1 MKLIS
6 ICKLAKKSSLEMSTL
21 PHNKRNKI
29 LNDLSKNLNSNKE
42 HIFKSNS
49 KDLNLNKGLPKELR
63 DRLIIDDQKLKG
75 IIKSLKNV
83 KNLNDPLNK
92 NEEYLR
98 NDGLKIIKKIIPIGV
113 ISAIYESRPN
123 VTVDIASLCI
133 KSGNVAILRGG
144 KESLNTNSALIKII
158 QDTLEQ
164 NDINKNCIQYIKDP
178 DRKLIDELLSLDEYI
193 DLVIPRGG
201 KKLVENVSKNAKM
214 RAIFGGI
221 GVCHLYI
228 DEKID
233 EKKILP
239 LIQNSKLQAPS
250 VCNALDTILIHEK
263 QIKKILPKLVSKLT
277 ENNVEVR
284 LHSKIL
290 NKAKENNS
298 SNLIKLAKKDD
309 WGREFLDLKISIKSV
324 KSVEEAISHI
334 DKFSFGHTD
343 GIISKIDKN
352 INKFVQSVNSS
363 AVTVN
368 ASTRF
373 NDGGEI
379 GLGSEIA
386 ISTTKV
392 SPRGPLGLE
401 EITTYKW
408 VIEGNGHIR
417 N

>member
-228 DEKID
+228 DEKIN

>member
-1 MKLIS
+1 MNLVS
-6 ICKLAKKSSLEMSTL
+6 ICKSAKKSSLIVSTL
-21 PHNKRNKI
+21 SHSKRNKI
-29 LNDLSKNLNSNKE
+29 LNDLSKNLEKNKS

-49 KDLNLNKGLPKELR
+49 KDLNSNKTLSMELK
-63 DRLIIDDQKLKG
+63 DRLVINEEKLKS
-75 IIKSLKNV
+75 IINSIKNV
-83 KNLNDPLNK
+83 RKLNDPLNRS
-92 NEEYLR
+92 EEYLR
-98 NDGLKIIKKIIPIGV
+98 DDGLKIVKRIIPIGV
-113 ISAIYESRPN
+113 IAAIYESRPN
-123 VTVDIASLCI
+123 VTIDIAALCI
-133 KSGNVAILRGG
+133 KSGNAAILRGG
-144 KESLNTNSALIKII
+144 KESKNTNSIFLKII
-158 QDTLEQ
+158 QDTLKQ
-164 NDINKNCIQYIKDP
+164 NNIDKNCIQYIKDS
-178 DRKLIDELLSLDEYI
+178 DRKYIDELLSLDEYI

-221 GVCHLYI
+221 GVCHLFI

-233 EKKILP
+233 EGKVLP
-239 LIQNSKLQAPS
+239 IINNSKLQAPS

-263 QIKKILPKLVSKLT
+263 QISKLLPKIVNDLT
-277 ENNVEVR
+277 ENSVEVR
-284 LHSKIL
+284 LESKIL
-290 NKAKENNS
+290 KLAKKGNS
-298 SNLIKLAKKDD
+298 SNLIKQAKKDD
-309 WGREFLDLKISIKSV
+309 WGKEFLNLIVSIKSV
-324 KSVEEAISHI
+324 KSLDDAIDHI
-334 DKFSFGHTD
+334 ESFSFGHTD
-343 GIISKIDKN
+343 GIISKNDQN
-352 INKFVQSVNSS
+352 IKEFVQKVNSS

-408 VIEGNGHIR
+408 VIEGKGHIR

>member
-123 VTVDIASLCI
+123 VTIDIASLCI

-158 QDTLEQ
+158 QDTLGQ
-164 NDINKNCIQYIKDP
+164 NNINKNCIQYIKDP
-178 DRKLIDELLSLDEYI
+178 DRKLVDELLSLDEYI

-228 DEKID
+228 DEKIN

-263 QIKKILPKLVSKLT
+263 QIKKILPKLVSNLT

>member
-123 VTVDIASLCI
+123 VTIDIASLCI

-164 NDINKNCIQYIKDP
+164 NNINKNCIQYIKDP
-178 DRKLIDELLSLDEYI
+178 DRKLVDELLSLDEYI

-228 DEKID
+228 DEKIN

-263 QIKKILPKLVSKLT
+263 QIKKILPKLVSNLT

-284 LHSKIL
+284 LQSKIL

>member
-123 VTVDIASLCI
+123 VTIDIASLCI

-164 NDINKNCIQYIKDP
+164 NNINKNCIQYIKDP
-178 DRKLIDELLSLDEYI
+178 DRKLVDELLSLDEYI

-228 DEKID
+228 DEKIN

-263 QIKKILPKLVSKLT
+263 QIKKILPKLVSNLT

>member
-1 MKLIS
+1 MNLVS
-6 ICKLAKKSSLEMSTL
+6 ICKSAKKSSLIVSAL
-21 PHNKRNKI
+21 SHSKRNKI
-29 LNDLSKNLNSNKE
+29 LNDLSKNLEKNKS

-49 KDLNLNKGLPKELR
+49 KDLNSNKTLSMELK
-63 DRLIIDDQKLKG
+63 DRLIINEEKLKS
-75 IIKSLKNV
+75 IINSIKNV
-83 KNLNDPLNK
+83 MKLNDPLNRS
-92 NEEYLR
+92 EEYLR
-98 NDGLKIIKKIIPIGV
+98 DDGLKIVKRIIPIGV
-113 ISAIYESRPN
+113 IAAIYESRPN
-123 VTVDIASLCI
+123 VTIDIAALCI
-133 KSGNVAILRGG
+133 KSGNAAILRGG
-144 KESLNTNSALIKII
+144 KESKNTNLIFLKII
-158 QDTLEQ
+158 QDTLKQ
-164 NDINKNCIQYIKDP
+164 NNIDKNCIQYIKDS
-178 DRKLIDELLSLDEYI
+178 DRKYIDELLSLDEYI

-221 GVCHLYI
+221 GVCHLFI

-233 EKKILP
+233 EGKVLP
-239 LIQNSKLQAPS
+239 IINNSKLQAPS

-263 QIKKILPKLVSKLT
+263 QIPKLLPKIVNDLT
-277 ENNVEVR
+277 ENSVEVR
-284 LHSKIL
+284 LESKIL
-290 NKAKENNS
+290 KLAKKGNS
-298 SNLIKLAKKDD
+298 SNLIKQAKKDD
-309 WGREFLDLKISIKSV
+309 WGKEFLNLIVSIKSV
-324 KSVEEAISHI
+324 KSLDDAIDHI
-334 DKFSFGHTD
+334 ESFSFGHTD
-343 GIISKIDKN
+343 GIISKNDQN
-352 INKFVQSVNSS
+352 IKEFVQKVNSS

-408 VIEGNGHIR
+408 VIEGKGHIR

>member
-1 MKLIS
+1 MNLVS
-6 ICKLAKKSSLEMSTL
+6 ICKSAKKSSLIVSAL
-21 PHNKRNKI
+21 SHSKRNKI
-29 LNDLSKNLNSNKE
+29 LNDLSKNLEKNKS

-49 KDLNLNKGLPKELR
+49 KDLNSNKTLSMELK
-63 DRLIIDDQKLKG
+63 DRLIINEEKLKS
-75 IIKSLKNV
+75 IINSIKNV
-83 KNLNDPLNK
+83 RKLNDPLNRS
-92 NEEYLR
+92 EEYLR
-98 NDGLKIIKKIIPIGV
+98 DDGLKIVKRIIPIGV
-113 ISAIYESRPN
+113 IAAIYESRPN
-123 VTVDIASLCI
+123 VTIDIAALCI

-144 KESLNTNSALIKII
+144 KESKNTNLIFLKII
-158 QDTLEQ
+158 QDTLKQ
-164 NDINKNCIQYIKDP
+164 NNIDKNCIQYIKDS
-178 DRKLIDELLSLDEYI
+178 DRKYIDELLSLNEYI

-201 KKLVENVSKNAKM
+201 KELVENVSKNAKM

-221 GVCHLYI
+221 GVCHLFI

-233 EKKILP
+233 EGKVLP
-239 LIQNSKLQAPS
+239 IINNSKLQAPS

-263 QIKKILPKLVSKLT
+263 QIPKLLPKIVNDLI
-277 ENNVEVR
+277 ENSVEVR
-284 LHSKIL
+284 LESKIL
-290 NKAKENNS
+290 KLAKKGNS
-298 SNLIKLAKKDD
+298 SKLIKQAKKDD
-309 WGREFLDLKISIKSV
+309 WGKEFLNLIVSIKSV
-324 KSVEEAISHI
+324 KSLDDAIDHI
-334 DKFSFGHTD
+334 ESFSFGHTD
-343 GIISKIDKN
+343 GIISKNDQN
-352 INKFVQSVNSS
+352 IKEFVQKVNSS

-408 VIEGNGHIR
+408 VIEGKGHIR

>member
-1 MKLIS
+1 MNLVS
-6 ICKLAKKSSLEMSTL
+6 ICKSAKKSSLIVSAL
-21 PHNKRNKI
+21 SHSKRNKI
-29 LNDLSKNLNSNKE
+29 LNDLSKNLEKNKS

-49 KDLNLNKGLPKELR
+49 KDLNSNKTLSMEIK
-63 DRLIIDDQKLKG
+63 DRLIINEEKLKS
-75 IIKSLKNV
+75 IINSIKNV
-83 KNLNDPLNK
+83 MKLNDPLNRS
-92 NEEYLR
+92 EEYLR
-98 NDGLKIIKKIIPIGV
+98 DDGLKIVKRIIPIGV
-113 ISAIYESRPN
+113 IAAIYESRPN
-123 VTVDIASLCI
+123 VTIDIAALCI

-144 KESLNTNSALIKII
+144 KESKNTNLIFLKII
-158 QDTLEQ
+158 QDTLKQ
-164 NDINKNCIQYIKDP
+164 NNIDKNCIQYIKDS
-178 DRKLIDELLSLDEYI
+178 DRKYIDELLSLNEYI

-201 KKLVENVSKNAKM
+201 KELVENVSKNAKM

-221 GVCHLYI
+221 GVCHLFI

-233 EKKILP
+233 EGKVLP
-239 LIQNSKLQAPS
+239 IINNSKLQAPS

-263 QIKKILPKLVSKLT
+263 QIPKLLPKIVNDLT
-277 ENNVEVR
+277 ENSVEVR
-284 LHSKIL
+284 LESKIL
-290 NKAKENNS
+290 KLAKKGNS
-298 SNLIKLAKKDD
+298 SNLIKQAKKDD
-309 WGREFLDLKISIKSV
+309 WGKEFLNLIVSIKSV
-324 KSVEEAISHI
+324 KSLDDAIDHI
-334 DKFSFGHTD
+334 ESFSFGHTD
-343 GIISKIDKN
+343 GIISKNDQN
-352 INKFVQSVNSS
+352 IKEFVQKVNSS

-408 VIEGNGHIR
+408 VIEGKGHIR

>member
-123 VTVDIASLCI
+123 VTIDIASLCI

-164 NDINKNCIQYIKDP
+164 NNINKNCIQYIKDP
-178 DRKLIDELLSLDEYI
+178 DRKLVDELLSLDEYI

-228 DEKID
+228 DEKIN
-233 EKKILP
+233 ENKILP

>member
-1 MKLIS
+1 MNLVS
-6 ICKLAKKSSLEMSTL
+6 ICKSAKKSSLIVSAL
-21 PHNKRNKI
+21 SHSKRNKI
-29 LNDLSKNLNSNKE
+29 LNDLSKNLEKNKS

-49 KDLNLNKGLPKELR
+49 KDLNSNKTLSMEIK
-63 DRLIIDDQKLKG
+63 DRLIINEEKLKS
-75 IIKSLKNV
+75 IINSIKNV
-83 KNLNDPLNK
+83 RKLNDPLNRS
-92 NEEYLR
+92 EEYLR
-98 NDGLKIIKKIIPIGV
+98 DDGLKIVKRIIPIGV
-113 ISAIYESRPN
+113 IAAIYESRPN
-123 VTVDIASLCI
+123 VTIDIAALCI

-144 KESLNTNSALIKII
+144 KESKNTNLIFLKII
-158 QDTLEQ
+158 QDTLKQ
-164 NDINKNCIQYIKDP
+164 NNIDKNCIQYIKDS
-178 DRKLIDELLSLDEYI
+178 DRKYIDELLSLDEYI

-221 GVCHLYI
+221 GVCHLFI

-233 EKKILP
+233 EGKVLP
-239 LIQNSKLQAPS
+239 IINNSKLQAPS

-263 QIKKILPKLVSKLT
+263 QIPKLLPKIVNDLT
-277 ENNVEVR
+277 ENSVEVR
-284 LHSKIL
+284 LESKIL
-290 NKAKENNS
+290 KLAKKGNS
-298 SNLIKLAKKDD
+298 SNLIKQAKKDD
-309 WGREFLDLKISIKSV
+309 WGKEFLNLIVSIKSV
-324 KSVEEAISHI
+324 KSLDDAIDHI
-334 DKFSFGHTD
+334 ESFSFGHTD
-343 GIISKIDKN
+343 GIISKNDQN
-352 INKFVQSVNSS
+352 IKEFVQKVNSS

-408 VIEGNGHIR
+408 VIEGKGHIR